1 MQAAHAL
8 PIELP
13 AQLEAT
19 LRPYQ
24 REGARF
30 LLRVATWSSGACL
43 ADDMGLGK
51 TLQALTVL
59 VARAALGPALVL
71 APTSVCDGWQRE
83 AERFAPELR
92 ARVYRGA
99 KRAQL
104 RQGLEAGDVLITSY
118 ELLQRD
124 RAALSGIEFA
134 SMVLDEAHVIKNAM
148 TARARAAAGVQAGFR
163 IALTGTPLENHL
175 GELWGLMAQLNPAVL
190 GSWGRFRV
198 HFGVPI
204 ERYDDRERLS
214 VLRQIVS
221 PFMLR
226 RTKLQVAPELPARL
240 EVVKKIALSQAEQGL
255 YDAAVRELQARAGA
269 KRKLELDRVALLA
282 EITRLRQLAC
292 HPRLLMPDLVL
303 ESSKVRTLL
312 ELLADLLPAGHRALV
327 FSQFVG
333 HLALVREALETRGL
347 AYLYLDGSTPAAER
361 GKLVERW
368 QGGETDLFLISLKAG
383 GTGLN
388 LSGADYVFHM
398 DPWWNPAAE
407 DQASDR
413 AHRIGQA
420 RPVTIVRMVA
430 EATIEEAV
438 LSLHAQKRELASAV
452 LAGSDGAAN
461 VRLDVDELAEFLGLR
476 AQPSRSETPNRSK
489 A

>member
-1 MQAAHAL
+1 
-8 PIELP
+8 
-13 AQLEAT
+13 
-19 LRPYQ
+19 
-24 REGARF
+24 
-30 LLRVATWSSGACL
+30 
-43 ADDMGLGK
+43 
-51 TLQALTVL
+51 
-59 VARAALGPALVL
+59 
-71 APTSVCDGWQRE
+71 
-83 AERFAPELR
+83 
-92 ARVYRGA
+92 VYRGPR
-99 KRAQL
+99 RARL
-104 RQGLEAGDVLITSY
+104 RHDLRAGDVLVMSY
-118 ELLQRD
+118 ELMQRD
-124 RAALSGIEFA
+124 RAALSGIEFGT
-134 SMVLDEAHVIKNAM
+134 MVLDEAHVIKNAL
-148 TARARAAAGVQAGFR
+148 TARARAAAGVRAAFR

-190 GSWGRFRV
+190 GGWSRFRV

-204 ERYDDRERLS
+204 ERYDDRERLT

-221 PFMLR
+221 PFILR

-240 EVVKKIALSQAEQGL
+240 EVIKKIALSPAEQGL
-255 YDAAVRELQARAGA
+255 YDAAVRDLQMRVG
-269 KRKLELDRVALLA
+269 KRRKLELDRVALLA

-312 ELLADLLPAGHRALV
+312 ELFGDLLPAGHRALV

-333 HLALVREALETRGL
+333 HLALVREALAARGL
-347 AYLYLDGSTPAAER
+347 GYLYLDGSTPAAER
-361 GKLVERW
+361 GGLVERW
-368 QGGETDLFLISLKAG
+368 QNGETDVFLISLKAG

-388 LSGADYVFHM
+388 LSGADYVFHL

-430 EATIEEAV
+430 EATIEEQV

-452 LAGSDGAAN
+452 LEGSDGAAD

-476 AQPSRSETPNRSK
+476 ARQSSDTQV
-489 A
+489 